1 MSYLVQCN
9 TCQKWYANQ
18 RGLLVHL
25 KYCTERHTNQ
35 QDNGD
40 HLFLDHNP
48 LKSCYDQGEHRD
60 PWAVYD
66 NELDELSIEENLS
79 EDDLGD
85 INDEDN
91 QCDSYQNK
99 DTFGQSSTAISKV
112 QIRLNDLIN
121 RHKAPLLLYDE
132 IVHLFNDY
140 ISSDNFSKYGKLKTR
155 QSFIKGL
162 EISHPS
168 IIALRPVNK
177 LVTLHDDT
185 QVTVPVFDIHA
196 MILDILTNPELMR
209 EENFAEG
216 YDIFT

>member
-1 MSYLVQCN
+1 MSKL
-9 TCQKWYANQ
+9 
-18 RGLLVHL
+18 
-25 KYCTERHTNQ
+25 
-35 QDNGD
+35 
-40 HLFLDHNP
+40 
-48 LKSCYDQGEHRD
+48 
-60 PWAVYD
+60 
-66 NELDELSIEENLS
+66 
-79 EDDLGD
+79 
-85 INDEDN
+85 
-91 QCDSYQNK
+91 
-99 DTFGQSSTAISKV
+99 
-112 QIRLNDLIN
+112 QIRLNDIIN

-140 ISSDNFSKYGKLKTR
+140 ISSENFSKYGKLKTR

-168 IIALRPVNK
+168 IIALRSVNK
-177 LVTLHDDT
+177 LVTLHNDT